1 MTDSKLRLRFFSNIG
16 KYPIDYEQ
24 LVIDTTFDI
33 EMYSLGVN
41 ILQKYIVSE
50 EHGTPKQNYTLKRD
64 ILLLEHSKL
73 FQFLLKISIETSF
86 GECLFKTACKIIL
99 QSQKIINLII
109 DAGDNGL
116 DNRVQDTKILER
128 LSRNIRYCEDMIE
141 DFKRIGV
148 VKKVKNAK
156 H

>member
-1 MTDSKLRLRFFSNIG
+1 MIIKAN
-16 KYPIDYEQ
+16 
-24 LVIDTTFDI
+24 
-33 EMYSLGVN
+33 N

-73 FQFLLKISIETSF
+73 FQFLLKISAETSY
-86 GECLFKTACKIIL
+86 GECLFKTACKIIR
-99 QSQKIINLII
+99 QYQKIINLVV
-109 DAGDNGL
+109 DACDNGL
-116 DNRVQDTKILER
+116 DNPTTDQIILTK

-148 VKKVKNAK
+148 VKKIKKVRSTNEV
-156 H
+156 